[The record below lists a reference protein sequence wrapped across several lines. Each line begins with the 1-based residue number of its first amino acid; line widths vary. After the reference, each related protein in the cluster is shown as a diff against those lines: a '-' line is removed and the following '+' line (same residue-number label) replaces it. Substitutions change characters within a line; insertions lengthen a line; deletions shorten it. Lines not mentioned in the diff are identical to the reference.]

1 MKKYPIYLNME
12 QIKLLKDIV
21 DDAFHEANAF
31 NEAIELNCLD
41 TRTRNCMRH
50 VEIKTYLEL
59 SKWGKND
66 LIKIPNF
73 GKNSLELLQ
82 SHVKQK
88 FPNRWKEFKFL
99 IDHIDWN
106 DDFFRV
112 YEKTKFYHDG
122 KKFRRIDGSK
132 DWEQQ

>member
-1 MKKYPIYLNME
+1 MKKYPIYLDME
-12 QIKLLKDIV
+12 QITLLKDIV

-31 NEAIELNCLD
+31 NEAIELNCLE
-41 TRTRNCMRH
+41 TRTRNCIRH
-50 VEIKTYLEL
+50 YEIKTYSEL
-59 SKWGKND
+59 SKLGKND
-66 LIKIPNF
+66 LLRIPNF

-99 IDHIDWN
+99 VDHIDWN

-122 KKFRRIDGSK
+122 KKLRRIRSNND
-132 DWEQQ
+132 

>member
-1 MKKYPIYLNME
+1 MKKYPIYLDME
-12 QIKLLKDIV
+12 QIKVLKDIV

-41 TRTRNCMRH
+41 TRTQNCMRYL
-50 VEIKTYLEL
+50 EIKTYLEL

-66 LIKIPNF
+66 LLRTPNF
-73 GKNSLELLQ
+73 GKNSLQLLQ

-99 IDHIDWN
+99 
-106 DDFFRV
+106 
-112 YEKTKFYHDG
+112 
-122 KKFRRIDGSK
+122 K
-132 DWEQQ
+132 DQW